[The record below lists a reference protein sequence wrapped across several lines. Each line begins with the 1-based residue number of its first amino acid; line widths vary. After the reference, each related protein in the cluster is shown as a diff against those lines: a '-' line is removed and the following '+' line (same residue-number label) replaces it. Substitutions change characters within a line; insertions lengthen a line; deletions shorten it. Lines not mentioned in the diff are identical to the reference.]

1 MFKRPGVLSVGDQ
14 VVFGAAVHTVVAIS
28 GTMIRLL
35 SDAGQASVVAL
46 PFLLSAEDFELVGS
60 ARAAPKI
67 EPWGLLDT
75 LPEDVL
81 VAAKDWE
88 RHVVEV
94 ETGLPPDAPAGTEP
108 RPGYDPVTWSLAAR
122 EEAKAAELTAAGRKT
137 SARTVQRMRRRY
149 RNQGLWGLVD
159 SRYIRMSEPTGQVDP
174 RVVAAA
180 AAVVAA
186 QTGTSTGTK
195 SRAITQIRR
204 VLDDEHGPGVV
215 PMPSQ
220 ATCYRLLDVLAKGRH
235 TFGSAVTRR
244 QTANKPD
251 RVYTPTM
258 AARPGELVHLD
269 TTPLDVMAVMD
280 DGVIGRAELVLSVD
294 IATRSIGAG
303 VLRPVGAKAVD
314 AALILA
320 RMTVP
325 EPMRPG
331 WDAALAMSAS
341 RIPHQRLVSLDARMA
356 LAAAKPVIVPDTVV
370 IDHGKVFLSEVFLRA
385 ADTLGIS
392 VQPAHE
398 LTATDKA
405 IIERTFASINTLFC
419 QHVSGYTGRDV
430 TRRGADVADR
440 AVWSLADLQEL
451 FDEWV
456 LIWQTRPH
464 EGLRHPFSPG
474 QTASPNDAYAAL
486 IAAAGY
492 VPVTLTGEDYIEL
505 LPAEWRAIG
514 DTGVQIDYRTY
525 NSPELRPLVGQS
537 SGVASKNGRWEVH
550 YDPYDVSRVWVRN
563 HRGRGWFTIAW
574 THHSIV
580 RQPFADFT
588 WRAARRLAAVR
599 GVDDANEMAVAVILA
614 ALLRRAEAGHTR
626 PLARTASTR
635 DMPNHLP
642 KELATD
648 IGRWPAELPEPAPQA
663 TLGAAPADD
672 TTINPNDEIDAE
684 TVVPFGLLDV
694 VDDWEGRW

>member
-1 MFKRPGVLSVGDQ
+1 
-14 VVFGAAVHTVVAIS
+14 
-28 GTMIRLL
+28 
-35 SDAGQASVVAL
+35 
-46 PFLLSAEDFELVGS
+46 
-60 ARAAPKI
+60 
-67 EPWGLLDT
+67 
-75 LPEDVL
+75 
-81 VAAKDWE
+81 
-88 RHVVEV
+88 
-94 ETGLPPDAPAGTEP
+94 
-108 RPGYDPVTWSLAAR
+108 
-122 EEAKAAELTAAGRKT
+122 
-137 SARTVQRMRRRY
+137 
-149 RNQGLWGLVD
+149 
-159 SRYIRMSEPTGQVDP
+159 
-174 RVVAAA
+174 
-180 AAVVAA
+180 
-186 QTGTSTGTK
+186 
-195 SRAITQIRR
+195 
-204 VLDDEHGPGVV
+204 
-215 PMPSQ
+215 
-220 ATCYRLLDVLAKGRH
+220 
-235 TFGSAVTRR
+235 
-244 QTANKPD
+244 
-251 RVYTPTM
+251 M

-280 DGVIGRAELVLSVD
+280 DGVIGRAELMLAVD

-331 WDAALAMSAS
+331 WDEALAMSAS

-505 LPAEWRAIG
+505 LPAEWRAIS

-563 HRGRGWFTIAW
+563 HRGRGWFTVAW

-588 WRAARRLAAVR
+588 WRAARRLAA
-599 GVDDANEMAVAVILA
+599 AP
-614 ALLRRAEAGHTR
+614 RRSRTRHHPPFGPHRLHQGHAQPSAQRTGYRYR
-626 PLARTASTR
+626 PLAS
-635 DMPNHLP
+635 
-642 KELATD
+642 
-648 IGRWPAELPEPAPQA
+648 
-663 TLGAAPADD
+663 
-672 TTINPNDEIDAE
+672 
-684 TVVPFGLLDV
+684 
-694 VDDWEGRW
+694 

>member
-1 MFKRPGVLSVGDQ
+1 M
-14 VVFGAAVHTVVAIS
+14 
-28 GTMIRLL
+28 
-35 SDAGQASVVAL
+35 VAL

-60 ARAAPKI
+60 GPAVPKI
-67 EPWGLLDT
+67 EPRGLLDA
-75 LPEDVL
+75 LPDKVL
-81 VAAKDWE
+81 AAATDWE

-94 ETGLPPDAPAGTEP
+94 ETGVPPDAPAGTEP
-108 RPGYDPVTWSLAAR
+108 RPGYDPVTQSMAAR
-122 EEAKAAELTAAGRKT
+122 EKVKAAELSAAGRET

-149 RNQGLWGLVD
+149 REQGLWGLVD
-159 SRYIRMSEPTGQVDP
+159 SRYVRMLGPTGQVDP

-180 AAVVAA
+180 TVVVAA

-195 SRAITQIRR
+195 SRAIDQIQRL
-204 VLDDEHGPGVV
+204 LDDEHGPGVV

-244 QTANKPD
+244 QTATKPD

-269 TTPLDVMAVMD
+269 ATPLDVMAVMD
-280 DGVIGRAELVLSVD
+280 DGVIGRAELVLAVD
-294 IATRSIGAG
+294 IATRTICSG

-331 WDAALAMSAS
+331 WDQALAMSAS
-341 RIPHQRLVSLDARMA
+341 RIPHQRMVSLDARMA
-356 LAAAKPVIVPDTVV
+356 LAAAKPVIIPDTVV

-398 LTATDKA
+398 LTPTDKA
-405 IIERTFASINTLFC
+405 IIERTFGSINTLFC

-430 TRRGADVADR
+430 TRRGADV
-440 AVWSLADLQEL
+440 WSLADLQEL

-456 LIWQTRPH
+456 IAGWQTRPNQ
-464 EGLRHPFSPG
+464 GLRHPFNPD
-474 QTASPNDAYAAL
+474 QAASPNDAYAAL
-486 IAAAGY
+486 VAAAGY
-492 VPVTLTGEDYIEL
+492 VAVALTGEDYIEL
-505 LPAEWRAIG
+505 LPADWRAIT

-525 NSPELRPLVGQS
+525 NSSELRLWAGQS

-550 YDPYDVSRVWVRN
+550 HDPYDVSRVWVRN
-563 HRGRGWFTIAW
+563 HRGRGWFTVPW
-574 THHSIV
+574 THRNIV
-580 RQPFADFT
+580 GQPFADFT
-588 WRAARRLAAVR
+588 WRAARKLAAAR

-614 ALLRRAEAGHTR
+614 ALLRRAEAGPGTTR
-626 PLARTASTR
+626 ALARTTSTR

-642 KELATD
+642 RELATD
-648 IGRWPAELPEPAPQA
+648 IGRWPAEVPDSAQQVALP
-663 TLGAAPADD
+663 AASAHDD
-672 TTINPNDEIDAE
+672 TVNPDAHIDAE
-684 TVVPFGLLDV
+684 TVVPFGLLDIL
-694 VDDWEGRW
+694 DDSQGRW